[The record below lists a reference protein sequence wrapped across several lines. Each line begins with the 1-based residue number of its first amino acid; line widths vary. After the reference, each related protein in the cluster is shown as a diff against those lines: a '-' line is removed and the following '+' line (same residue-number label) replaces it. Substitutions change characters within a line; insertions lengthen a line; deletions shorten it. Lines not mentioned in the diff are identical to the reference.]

1 MVSSRNHFGPS
12 PQPCFSHP
20 LIVLAAGLSVGI
32 VLAHFIAIPLVV
44 IIVASGLI
52 LPLSL
57 WQLRSRRLL
66 AATLLLIGA
75 SIITG
80 AALETISR
88 QSSNQLKRVLDN
100 GSIAMGEPVELVGTI
115 DGPPEPAPGGCY
127 LILRVQG
134 ARYKQSDLS
143 VSGVVMLWAPIHDAR
158 MDSDYDR
165 LDLRHGA
172 RIRVITALDRA
183 DTFRN
188 PGVSSFTEYL
198 ERKGYDATGT
208 IKSPLLIERLDDE
221 RVFLPLAFLYQWRQS
236 LLARINHT
244 FSAETAGVLDAAL
257 LGNRYFLSHGVAERF
272 RAGGT
277 FHVLV
282 ISGLHISFIGGAVFL
297 FMRRMTRSA
306 ALQFIVSGSVLWA
319 YAIAV
324 GAEASVVRAA
334 LMFTLVVL
342 APLLARRAQSLNVLG
357 GTALALLSW
366 QPTTLFDPSFQLTF
380 LSVFMIITLG
390 WPLLQRMQAAGAWQ
404 PTARTP
410 APPSCPQ
417 WFRTVS
423 EVLFWSE
430 KKWRREM
437 AQANFSYRIFK
448 SPLAM
453 RLERYQLQRLLRFA
467 TAAIVVS
474 ASVQLGLLPLL
485 VLYFHRFTIASL
497 VLNIGVGALMA
508 ALGVVALLALAVGEI
523 SATLALPLVKL
534 AQSLNWLM
542 VHSGDSLTGWR
553 VASLR
558 LPEYTGPAAAL
569 YALYYVPLL
578 GLLFAVAK
586 WNPLRVPRIMNK
598 QTTNAGHLKR
608 LMAVVLVV
616 LLCLIIFHPF
626 SAGRAA
632 KYLRVDFLDVGQGDA
647 ALLTMPDGSTLL
659 IDGGGQPTFN
669 RAVAS
674 QDEAESF
681 TRDTRTIG
689 EAVVSEYLWW
699 RGLDRVDY
707 VLASHADAD
716 HIEGLNDVLRNFQV
730 RAAFVAR
737 SPAGDPEYR
746 QFADTA
752 RTAGVPVQILSAGD
766 VLVFGEVRL
775 EALWPLASPDINA
788 PSGNNQSLVLRIRYG
803 EARILLTGD
812 IEKIGEAGLLSERL
826 DLRSDIV
833 KVAHH
838 GSRTS
843 STEAFVNATHP
854 ALAVIS
860 VGRTSIFGHPHP
872 DVVER
877 WRKGGAQVLTTGE
890 CGMIT
895 ITTDGRN
902 LRLSTFA
909 R

>member
-1 MVSSRNHFGPS
+1 MGPT
-12 PQPCFSHP
+12 PQTCFYHP

-32 VLAHFIAIPLVV
+32 VLAHFIAIPPLVS
-44 IIVASGLI
+44 VASSGLI
-52 LPLSL
+52 VCLSL
-57 WQLRSRRLL
+57 WQLRSRGRL
-66 AATLLLIGA
+66 AATVFVIGG
-75 SIITG
+75 SITTG
-80 AALETISR
+80 AALETIHR
-88 QSSNQLKRVLDN
+88 QNAKSNQLKSVLEQ
-100 GSIAMGEPVELVGTI
+100 GFIAMGEPVELVGAM
-115 DGPPEPAPGGCY
+115 DGPPEPAPGGFY
-127 LILRVQG
+127 LIVRVQG
-134 ARYKQSDLS
+134 AHYKRSDLS
-143 VSGVVMLWAPIHDAR
+143 VSGVVMLWAPVHDAR
-158 MDSDYDR
+158 MESDYDQ

-172 RIRVITALDRA
+172 HLRVMTTLDRA

-208 IKSPLLIERLDDE
+208 IKSPLLIQRLDDE
-221 RVFLPLAFLYQWRQS
+221 RVFLPLAFLYQWRHS
-236 LLARINHT
+236 LLARINHM

-272 RAGGT
+272 RSGGT

-297 FMRRMTRSA
+297 LMRRITRSA
-306 ALQFIVSGSVLWA
+306 ALQFVVSVSVLWA

-342 APLLARRAQSLNVLG
+342 APLLARRAKSLNVLG

-366 QPTTLFDPSFQLTF
+366 QPNTLFDPSFQLTF

-390 WPLLQRMQAAGAWQ
+390 WPLWQRMQAAGAWQ

-423 EVLFWSE
+423 EVLFWSQ

-437 AQANFSYRIFK
+437 AEANFSYKLFK
-448 SPLAM
+448 SPLAV

-467 TAAIVVS
+467 TGAIVVS

-508 ALGVVALLALAVGEI
+508 ALGIVALVALAVGEV
-523 SATLALPLVKL
+523 STTLALPLVKL

-542 VHSGDSLTGWR
+542 VHSGDLLSGWR
-553 VASLR
+553 VTSLR
-558 LPEYTGPAAAL
+558 LPEYAGPAAAI
-569 YALYYVPLL
+569 YALYFVPLL
-578 GLLFAVAK
+578 GLLFAVAR
-586 WNPLRVPRIMNK
+586 WNPLRLPASTK
-598 QTTNAGHLKR
+598 TTRRARVNW
-608 LMAVVLVV
+608 LMAAALA
-616 LLCLIIFHPF
+616 LLLLLIVFHPF
-626 SAGRAA
+626 SAGRASGH
-632 KYLRVDFLDVGQGDA
+632 LRVDFLDVGQGDA

-669 RAVAS
+669 RAAAA
-674 QDEAESF
+674 QEEEESF

-689 EAVVSEYLWW
+689 EAVVSEYLWG

-707 VLASHADAD
+707 VLATHADAD

-737 SPAGDPEYR
+737 APAGDPEYR

-752 RTAGVPVQILSAGD
+752 RTAGVPVQIISAGD
-766 VLVFGEVRL
+766 VLVFGDVRL
-775 EALWPLASPDINA
+775 ETLWPAATPDINS
-788 PSGNNQSLVLRIRYG
+788 PSGNNQSLVLRVRYG
-803 EARILLTGD
+803 ESRILLTGD
-812 IEKIGEAGLLSERL
+812 IEQAGEAGLLNQRL

-854 ALAVIS
+854 SLAVIS

-872 DVVER
+872 EVVER
-877 WRKGGAQVLTTGE
+877 WRHGGAQVLTTGE

-895 ITTDGRN
+895 IATDGRN
-902 LRLSTFA
+902 LRLSRFVGP
-909 R
+909 

>member
-1 MVSSRNHFGPS
+1 
-12 PQPCFSHP
+12 
-20 LIVLAAGLSVGI
+20 
-32 VLAHFIAIPLVV
+32 LV
-44 IIVASGLI
+44 
-52 LPLSL
+52 
-57 WQLRSRRLL
+57 
-66 AATLLLIGA
+66 ATLFVIGA
-75 SIITG
+75 SIATG
-80 AALETISR
+80 VALETMSR
-88 QSSNQLKRVLDN
+88 QSAKSNQLKSVLDQ

-115 DGPPEPAPGGCY
+115 DGPPEPAPGGFY
-127 LILRVQG
+127 LIVRVQG
-134 ARYKQSDLS
+134 AHYKQSDLS
-143 VSGVVMLWAPIHDAR
+143 VSGMVMLWAPIHDTGMER
-158 MDSDYDR
+158 DYDQ

-172 RIRVITALDRA
+172 RIRVMTALDRA

-208 IKSPLLIERLDDE
+208 VKSPLLIERLDDE
-221 RVFLPLAFLYQWRQS
+221 SVFLPLAFLYQWRHS

-257 LGNRYFLSHGVAERF
+257 LGNRYFLSHAVAERF

-297 FMRRMTRSA
+297 FMRRITRSA
-306 ALQFIVSGSVLWA
+306 GLRFIVSGSVLWA

-342 APLLARRAQSLNVLG
+342 APLLARQAQSLNVLG

-366 QPTTLFDPSFQLTF
+366 QPNTLFDPSFQLTF

-390 WPLLQRMQAAGAWQ
+390 WPLLKRMQAVGAWQ

-430 KKWRREM
+430 KKWLREM
-437 AQANFSYRIFK
+437 AQANFNYKLFK
-448 SPLAM
+448 SPIAV
-453 RLERYQLQRLLRFA
+453 RLGRYRAQGLLRFA
-467 TAAIVVS
+467 TGAIVVS

-485 VLYFHRFTIASL
+485 VLYFHRFTLASL

-508 ALGVVALLALAVGEI
+508 ALGVVALGALAVGEV
-523 SATLALPLVKL
+523 SVTLALPLVKL

-542 VHSGDSLTGWR
+542 VHSGDLLAGWR
-553 VASLR
+553 LASLR
-558 LPEYTGPAAAL
+558 LPEYAGPAAAI
-569 YALYYVPLL
+569 YALYFVPLL

-586 WNPLRVPRIMNK
+586 WNPLRAPVIKNK
-598 QTTNAGHLKR
+598 NITNTKHFTR
-608 LMAVVLVV
+608 LMAVLLVV
-616 LLCLIIFHPF
+616 FLLLIIFHPF

-632 KYLRVDFLDVGQGDA
+632 RYLRVDFLDVGQGDA

-659 IDGGGQPTFN
+659 IDGGGRPTFN
-669 RAVAS
+669 HIAAA
-674 QDEAESF
+674 QGEEESF
-681 TRDTRTIG
+681 TRDTRSIG

-707 VLASHADAD
+707 VLATHADAD
-716 HIEGLNDVLRNFQV
+716 HIEGLNDVLRNFHV

-737 SPAGDPEYR
+737 APSGDQEYR

-752 RTAGVPVQILSAGD
+752 RTAGVPVQIISAGD
-766 VLVFGEVRL
+766 VLVFNDVRL
-775 EALWPLASPDINA
+775 ETLWPAASANINS
-788 PSGNNQSLVLRIRYG
+788 PSGNNQSMVLRVRYG
-803 EARILLTGD
+803 ETRMLLTGD
-812 IEKIGEAGLLSERL
+812 IEKAGEAGLLSQRL

-854 ALAVIS
+854 SLAVIS
-860 VGRTSIFGHPHP
+860 VGRTSIFGHPHAE
-872 DVVER
+872 VVQR
-877 WRKGGAQVLTTGE
+877 WRNSGAQVLTTGE

-895 ITTDGRN
+895 IATDGRN